1 MYLSWK
7 QESPP
12 ENTVFRRASP
22 FFDPD
27 IADYPT
33 PAGPRKWSKGGLV
46 VHDPGGFFEG
56 LSQQAQV
63 PQQTGTPPKQTVQA
77 QPAWQQAARHSQQ
90 PWVSL
95 QQSLS
100 PDRQVMHTPFAVGSQ
115 VQLQK
120 QRLHWATQIPF
131 FVHAQ
136 LHIPSARLRQ
146 RFWSVP
152 QEA

>member
-1 MYLSWK
+1 MPQTTK
-7 QESPP
+7 QNGICGRS
-12 ENTVFRRASP
+12 
-22 FFDPD
+22 
-27 IADYPT
+27 
-33 PAGPRKWSKGGLV
+33 GWSGA
-46 VHDPGGFFEG
+46 PGTYFY
-56 LSQQAQV
+56 QQV

-77 QPAWQQAARHSQQ
+77 QPAWQQVARHSQQ
-90 PWVSL
+90 PCVSL

-100 PDRQVMHTPFAVGSQ
+100 PERQVMQTPLAVGSH

-131 FVHAQ
+131 FVQVQ
-136 LHIPSARLRQ
+136 LQPPSARLRQ

>member
-1 MYLSWK
+1 
-7 QESPP
+7 
-12 ENTVFRRASP
+12 
-22 FFDPD
+22 
-27 IADYPT
+27 
-33 PAGPRKWSKGGLV
+33 
-46 VHDPGGFFEG
+46 
-56 LSQQAQV
+56 
-63 PQQTGTPPKQTVQA
+63 
-77 QPAWQQAARHSQQ
+77 
-90 PWVSL
+90 L

-131 FVHAQ
+131 FVHVQ

-152 QEA
+152 QAA

>member
-1 MYLSWK
+1 M
-7 QESPP
+7 
-12 ENTVFRRASP
+12 
-22 FFDPD
+22 
-27 IADYPT
+27 
-33 PAGPRKWSKGGLV
+33 
-46 VHDPGGFFEG
+46 VHDPGGFLAG
-56 LSQQAQV
+56 LSQQTQV

-146 RFWSVP
+146 RFWRVP

>member
-1 MYLSWK
+1 
-7 QESPP
+7 
-12 ENTVFRRASP
+12 
-22 FFDPD
+22 
-27 IADYPT
+27 
-33 PAGPRKWSKGGLV
+33 V
-46 VHDPGGFFEG
+46 VHDPGGFLEG
-56 LSQQAQV
+56 LSQQTQV

-100 PDRQVMHTPFAVGSQ
+100 PDRQVMQTPFAVGSQ

>member
-1 MYLSWK
+1 M
-7 QESPP
+7 
-12 ENTVFRRASP
+12 
-22 FFDPD
+22 
-27 IADYPT
+27 
-33 PAGPRKWSKGGLV
+33 
-46 VHDPGGFFEG
+46 VHDPGGFLEG
-56 LSQQAQV
+56 LAQQAQV

>member
-1 MYLSWK
+1 MKRQTGGWWS
-7 QESPP
+7 
-12 ENTVFRRASP
+12 TIRVVFSREFSR
-22 FFDPD
+22 
-27 IADYPT
+27 
-33 PAGPRKWSKGGLV
+33 GL
-46 VHDPGGFFEG
+46 
-56 LSQQAQV
+56 QQAQV

-100 PDRQVMHTPFAVGSQ
+100 PDRQVMQTPFAVGSQ
-115 VQLQK
+115 TQLQK

>member
-1 MYLSWK
+1 M
-7 QESPP
+7 
-12 ENTVFRRASP
+12 
-22 FFDPD
+22 
-27 IADYPT
+27 
-33 PAGPRKWSKGGLV
+33 
-46 VHDPGGFFEG
+46 
-56 LSQQAQV
+56 

-100 PDRQVMHTPFAVGSQ
+100 PDRQVMQTPFAVGSQ
-115 VQLQK
+115 TQLQK
-120 QRLHWATQIPF
+120 QRLHGATQIPF

>member
-1 MYLSWK
+1 MK
-7 QESPP
+7 RQ
-12 ENTVFRRASP
+12 T
-22 FFDPD
+22 
-27 IADYPT
+27 
-33 PAGPRKWSKGGLV
+33 GGLV
-46 VHDPGGFFEG
+46 VHDPGGFLDG
-56 LSQQAQV
+56 LQQAQV

-100 PDRQVMHTPFAVGSQ
+100 PDRQVMQTPFAVGSQ
-115 VQLQK
+115 TQLQK

>member
-1 MYLSWK
+1 
-7 QESPP
+7 
-12 ENTVFRRASP
+12 
-22 FFDPD
+22 
-27 IADYPT
+27 
-33 PAGPRKWSKGGLV
+33 V
-46 VHDPGGFFEG
+46 VHDPGGFLPRVSRG
-56 LSQQAQV
+56 LQQAQV

-100 PDRQVMHTPFAVGSQ
+100 PDRQVMQTPFAVGSQ
-115 VQLQK
+115 TQLQK

>member
-1 MYLSWK
+1 MDWSRTTQTTPSGGPLG
-7 QESPP
+7 
-12 ENTVFRRASP
+12 TVR
-22 FFDPD
+22 
-27 IADYPT
+27 
-33 PAGPRKWSKGGLV
+33 GWWSTLREFCTS
-46 VHDPGGFFEG
+46 D
-56 LSQQAQV
+56 QQTQV

-100 PDRQVMHTPFAVGSQ
+100 PERQVMQTPLAVVSQ

-120 QRLHWATQIPF
+120 QRLHCATQIPF
-131 FVHAQ
+131 FVQAQ

-146 RFWSVP
+146 RF
-152 QEA
+152 